1 MRCRDLSS
9 LSAFMKP
16 TEIEKFFGSNTAG
29 AGHGKSSLRGGVF
42 SIVSRLGNVVVQ
54 LISTVW
60 VYRILSVEDVG
71 LVAMV
76 ATLASFA
83 PVLMD
88 LGTRDAAVQ
97 REKITP
103 NEVSALFWLTVGIG
117 ALISVTLAGSSTLI
131 ASFYNQPELVNI
143 ALVSAISFVI
153 AAASC
158 QHTALLRRAMM
169 FKQLAAVEVGANIFA
184 AAGSVALAQ
193 CGFGYWSLVVKPIL
207 QAAFTLVGVLSY
219 CPWFPGIPKFTQGVK
234 DMVKFGL
241 HVTGFTMVDYVSRN
255 ADQVA
260 VGKADGETAL
270 GEYRTSFF
278 LYDNALGLLSVS
290 LHSVAVASLSKLQ
303 NNLAELKRA
312 WSIALSTLAFY
323 GMLSFAI
330 LSVCAEDCIVL
341 LVGEKWL
348 FAGVLLNIL
357 ALRGIPHCIE
367 RTLGWLHVPAGR
379 ADRWARW
386 GVIGTV
392 AHLLVL
398 PLGLPF
404 GAIGV
409 AAAYTGVMYF
419 LFIPAIAYAGQPLG
433 IGAKD
438 VVQAVGRQMVGALV
452 TVVFGF
458 EILLVFCEDIPRWL
472 RLPLVA
478 TACTVLY
485 LIIVAG
491 LFKVRKPLDIVKKLT
506 LDFLPARFGADKA
519 SSATPAAGSS

>member
-1 MRCRDLSS
+1 
-9 LSAFMKP
+9 MKSI
-16 TEIEKFFGSNTAG
+16 EIEKFFGSNTAG
-29 AGHGKSSLRGGVF
+29 AGHGKSSLRGGLF

-54 LISTVW
+54 LISTIW

-97 REKITP
+97 RDKITQD
-103 NEVSALFWLTVGIG
+103 EVSALFWLTVGIG
-117 ALISVTLAGSSTLI
+117 GLISVALAGSSTLI
-131 ASFYNQPELVNI
+131 ASFYKQPELTNI

-169 FKQLAAVEVGANIFA
+169 FKQLAAIEVGANIFA
-184 AAGSVALAQ
+184 AAGSVAMAQ
-193 CGFGYWSLVVKPIL
+193 CGFGYWSLVVKPIM
-207 QAAFTLVGVLSY
+207 QASFTLVGVLSY
-219 CPWFPGIPKFTQGVK
+219 CPWMPGIPKFTQGVK
-234 DMVKFGL
+234 EMVRFGL
-241 HVTGFTMVDYVSRN
+241 NVTGFTMVDYVSRN

-260 VGKADGETAL
+260 VGKSDGEAAL

-290 LHSVAVASLSKLQ
+290 LHSVAVAGLSKLQ
-303 NNLAELKRA
+303 NNLVELKRA

-323 GMLSFAI
+323 GMLAFAI
-330 LSVCAEDCIVL
+330 LSVTAEDCVVL
-341 LVGEKWL
+341 LVGDKWL
-348 FAGVLLNIL
+348 FAGILLNIL

-404 GAIGV
+404 GAVGV
-409 AAAYTGVMYF
+409 AAAYTGIMYV

-438 VVQAVGRQMVGALV
+438 VLRAVGRQLIGALV

-458 EILLVFCEDIPRWL
+458 EVLLVFCEDMSRWV
-472 RLPLVA
+472 RLPVVA
-478 TACTVLY
+478 MACSVMY

-491 LFKVRKPLDIVKKLT
+491 LFKVRKPLDVVKKLA
-506 LDFLPARFGADKA
+506 LDFLPARFGGDKVA
-519 SSATPAAGSS
+519 AVAPAADSSSR